1 MNEKNDTHNSV
12 VDTLLKGSTT
22 GTNQET
28 DNTID
33 ITQTPSQGGEN
44 YAGGGEYADYA
55 ASAVSATLTA
65 NKRAILVFERT
76 GDPTAT
82 ALHDDV
88 ITHHTRIPK
97 DTIIFFVNID
107 NEISLAQ
114 KFQVENANTIIYL
127 WREGKEI
134 RRSGNGVVS
143 LSQLVKGIDGLI
155 VSWS

>member
-1 MNEKNDTHNSV
+1 MRKRRWVIILLLIAGGIYRRKYMPHTFLDMNEKNDTHNSV

-127 WREGKEI
+127 
-134 RRSGNGVVS
+134 
-143 LSQLVKGIDGLI
+143 
-155 VSWS
+155 